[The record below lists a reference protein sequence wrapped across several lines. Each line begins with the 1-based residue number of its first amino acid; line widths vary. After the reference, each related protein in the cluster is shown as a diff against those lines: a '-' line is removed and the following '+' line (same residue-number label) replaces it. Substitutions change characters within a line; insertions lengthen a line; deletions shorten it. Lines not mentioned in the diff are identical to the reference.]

1 MNDHTPNYD
10 WLGLGETAKYL
21 GVHPVTL
28 RRWADAGEINC
39 MRTAGGHRRFALE
52 VVRHFSSERQ
62 QFIASPPT
70 EKVWADKALT
80 RTREVVKGHRNASWI
95 QAYGEHDREQSR
107 LLGRRLMGIILQY
120 ITSGGNH
127 KTLLDEAR
135 AIGEQYA
142 LGAIAHGLSI
152 STVIEATISFRDVMF
167 DSALLVPEDMHN
179 SSENNA
185 RLLKSINTILNTL
198 QLAVANTYEMSDKQ

>member
-1 MNDHTPNYD
+1 MNDHTPNND

-28 RRWADAGEINC
+28 RRWADAGEISC

-52 VVRHFSSERQ
+52 VIKHFSSERQ

-80 RTREVVKGHRNASWI
+80 RTREVVKGYRNASWI

-120 ITSGGNH
+120 ITSSGNH

-167 DSALLVPEDMHN
+167 DSALLVPKDMHN